1 ALVAARHSALS
12 RRAGVRPDRWV
23 VVVGATAHA
32 SVEASAEVM
41 DAEVVVVGGPG
52 ERLTGAAL
60 GPVLAAH
67 GDRVCAVVA
76 TAGSTNLGLV
86 DDLASVADACGEA
99 GVWLHVDGA
108 YGLAALA
115 APSARP
121 RFAGVERADSLIV
134 DPHKWLF
141 APFDTCVL
149 LYRDPSWAKA
159 VHAQHG
165 AYLEVLHESGDWN
178 PSDYAVHLTRRARG
192 VPFWFS
198 VAAYGTR
205 AYTDALEGCLAVAR
219 AAADRVRAAPDL
231 ELVVEPEL
239 SVVAFR
245 RLGWSPDD
253 YVAWSRRLLES
264 GLAFVVPST
273 HAGQTILRLC
283 IVNPRTTIDDVD
295 AVLATLADG
304 SD

>member
-1 ALVAARHSALS
+1 VES
-12 RRAGVRPDRWV
+12 V
-23 VVVGATAHA
+23 V
-32 SVEASAEVM
+32 EVM
-41 DAEVVVVGGPG
+41 DAELVVVPG

-60 GPVLAAH
+60 GPVLAEQ
-67 GDRVCAVVA
+67 GDCVCAVVA

-86 DDLASVADACGEA
+86 DDLASVADACADA

-115 APSARP
+115 APSARS
-121 RFAGVERADSLIV
+121 RFTGVERADSFIV

-141 APFDTCVL
+141 APFDTCAL

-198 VAAYGTR
+198 LAAHGTR
-205 AYTDALEGCLAVAR
+205 AYGEAVERCLATTR
-219 AAADRVRAAPDL
+219 AAADLVREAPHL

-245 RLGWSPDD
+245 RLGWAPSD

-273 HAGQTILRLC
+273 HAGHTILRLC
-283 IVNPRTTIDDVD
+283 IVNPRTTVADVQV
-295 AVLATLADG
+295 VLDSLA
-304 SD
+304 